1 MKSKLLI
8 IIILY
13 LHTKWLNLFPDVWTH
28 VKEITTKVRIG
39 EGCWSWIGCSKL
51 KVTNDCIRFISSSE
65 HVVSYLRNEF
75 VVCYLCFTRQ
85 QAKNTRNRFAVISN
99 MNGIQLEKYL
109 WLNDERLIIVPL
121 SRIRKKLDNL
131 ICTKY
136 QNSTVVAM
144 VTVGTVLLYKVYAV
158 VPSIKENNAWF
169 GRHPGE
175 ENSFFSKNLI
185 VFLKLRSRIWQ
196 KLEFLP
202 WLFCLENRRLD

>member
-1 MKSKLLI
+1 M
-8 IIILY
+8 
-13 LHTKWLNLFPDVWTH
+13 
-28 VKEITTKVRIG
+28 
-39 EGCWSWIGCSKL
+39 
-51 KVTNDCIRFISSSE
+51 
-65 HVVSYLRNEF
+65 VSYLRNEF

-109 WLNDERLIIVPL
+109 WLNDERPIIVPL

-158 VPSIKENNAWF
+158 VPSIKENNA
-169 GRHPGE
+169 
-175 ENSFFSKNLI
+175 
-185 VFLKLRSRIWQ
+185 
-196 KLEFLP
+196 
-202 WLFCLENRRLD
+202 